1 MRPIQF
7 QILDPMIEAAAGPK
21 GRKTLWNVSLEEY
34 FSEINRMVYDDTLL
48 DYPYRIIISI

>member
-21 GRKTLWNVSLEEY
+21 CRKTLWNVSLEEY
-34 FSEINRMVYDDTLL
+34 FIEINRMVYDDTLL
-48 DYPYRIIISI
+48 HYLYRMIISI